1 MTAFNNPFLLGFDE
15 IEGMLNRITKSAEGF
30 PPYNIE
36 QMEPDLIR
44 ITLAVA
50 GYGPDDLEMTL
61 EDNQL
66 MIRGRQNQGT
76 EHHYLY
82 RGIAARS
89 FIKSF
94 VLADGMVVAGAAL
107 ENGLLAI
114 DLKKPV
120 KKSHVQHIEI
130 KTKSSPVLIGTAKRK
145 K

>member
-1 MTAFNNPFLLGFDE
+1 MTILNNPFLLGF
-15 IEGMLNRITKSAEGF
+15 EGLEELLTRATKGADGF

-36 QMEPDLIR
+36 QMAPDTIR

-50 GYGPDDLEMTL
+50 GYGESDLDVGL

-66 MIRGRQNQGT
+66 MIRGRQNADQ

-89 FIKSF
+89 FIKTF
-94 VLADGMVVAGAAL
+94 VLADGMKVLGARL
-107 ENGLLAI
+107 ENGLLTV
-114 DLKKPV
+114 DLVRPV
-120 KKSHVQHIEI
+120 RHPHIQHIAIQTNEQ
-130 KTKSSPVLIGTAKRK
+130 PVLIQPKRRK